1 MRPPRRREQL
11 DSSIHTS
18 SETPAAGESLLSS
31 AQACALLA
39 VKPATLYSYVSRGL
53 VRCLR
58 PGRGRSR
65 LYVADDVARLAT
77 RSAARRG
84 HAPVA
89 AGALRWGE
97 PVLESAI
104 TSIND
109 GVLAY
114 RGHRVEALVAAG
126 ARFEDVADLLW
137 QRPAG
142 EPWPAPRGRLPRLPD
157 APPVWRLVSA
167 LPRLALADDDRWG
180 RAGAAEIDAARRL
193 IRALASALGDRPSTG
208 TVAERAAA
216 ALGLPRAAVRVVD
229 TALVVIADHEL
240 NASTFAAR
248 IAASAGAD
256 LHASLGAA
264 LYTVTGPRH
273 GGACDRI
280 DAFLAALPA
289 GAAAVRAAIAAR
301 LRRGEGLPGLGH
313 RLYPAGDPRTP
324 LVLAAA
330 RAVRPRG
337 RAARRLAAVD
347 ALVDAVARLG
357 GELPAVDLGLCAAA
371 AALDAPPGTA
381 TALFALGRTAGWVA
395 HVLEQRA
402 STALLR
408 PRARYVGPPVATG

>member
-1 MRPPRRREQL
+1 MRAPARPEQL
-11 DSSIHTS
+11 DSSID
-18 SETPAAGESLLSS
+18 PSLLTS
-31 AQACALLA
+31 AQACALLE

-104 TSIND
+104 TSISD

-114 RGHRVEALVAAG
+114 RGHRVEALVASG
-126 ARFEDVADLLW
+126 ASFEQVADLLW
-137 QRPAG
+137 QEPAAAGPSPRP
-142 EPWPAPRGRLPRLPD
+142 RLRLPS
-157 APPVWRLVSA
+157 AAPVWRLVAA
-167 LPRLALADDDRWG
+167 LPQLALADADRWG
-180 RAGAAEIDAARRL
+180 RSEPAEIAAARSL
-193 IRALASALGDRPSTG
+193 IRALASLLGDRPATG

-216 ALGLPRAAVRVVD
+216 SLGLPAAAVALVD
-229 TALVVIADHEL
+229 TALIVIADHEL

-256 LHASLGAA
+256 LHASVGAA

-280 DAFLAALPA
+280 DAFLADLPA
-289 GAAAVRAAIAAR
+289 TTPAIRAAVAAR
-301 LRRGEGLPGLGH
+301 LRHGDGVPGVGH

-324 LVLAAA
+324 LVLDAA
-330 RAVRPRG
+330 RRLRPRG

-357 GELPAVDLGLCAAA
+357 GELPSVDLGLCAVAA
-371 AALDAPPGTA
+371 AVDAPPGTA

-395 HVLEQRA
+395 HILEQRA
-402 STALLR
+402 SSALLR
-408 PRARYVGPPVATG
+408 PRARYVGPPVVHG

>member
-1 MRPPRRREQL
+1 MRAPAPNQQI
-11 DSSIHTS
+11 DSSIDT
-18 SETPAAGESLLSS
+18 TLLTS
-31 AQACALLA
+31 AQACALLD

-53 VRCLR
+53 IRGVH

-65 LYVADDVARLAT
+65 LYIADDVARLAT

-104 TSIND
+104 TSISD

-114 RGHRVEALVAAG
+114 RGHRIDTLLTST
-126 ARFEDVADLLW
+126 FEQVADLLW
-137 QRPAG
+137 QQPTTA
-142 EPWPAPRGRLPRLPD
+142 WPAPRPRLRLP
-157 APPVWRLVSA
+157 AAAPVWRLVA
-167 LPRLALADDDRWG
+167 AVPQLALADADRWG
-180 RAGAAEIDAARRL
+180 RSEAAELAAARAL
-193 IRALASALGDRPSTG
+193 IRALASIVGDHTASTG

-216 ALGLPRAAVRVVD
+216 SLGLPASATPVLDAALI
-229 TALVVIADHEL
+229 AIADHEL

-256 LHASLGAA
+256 LHACVGAA

-280 DAFLAALPA
+280 DAFLADLPA
-289 GAAAVRAAIAAR
+289 SPAAIRPAIAAR
-301 LRRGEGLPGLGH
+301 LRRGDLPGLGH

-324 LVLAAA
+324 LVLDAA
-330 RAVRPRG
+330 RRLRPRG
-337 RAARRLAAVD
+337 RGARRLAAVE
-347 ALVDAVARLG
+347 ALIDAVARLG
-357 GELPAVDLGLCAAA
+357 GELPSVDLGLCAAA

-395 HVLEQRA
+395 HILEQRA
-402 STALLR
+402 SNALLR
-408 PRARYVGPPVATG
+408 PRARYVGPPVAHG

>member
-1 MRPPRRREQL
+1 MRSPRHREQL
-11 DSSIHTS
+11 DSSIHVS
-18 SETPAAGESLLSS
+18 GEPPAAGAALLSS

-104 TSIND
+104 TSISD

-193 IRALASALGDRPSTG
+193 IRGLASALGDRPSTG
-208 TVAERAAA
+208 TVAERAVA
-216 ALGLPRAAVRVVD
+216 ALGLPRAAVPVVD
-229 TALVVIADHEL
+229 TALVAIADHEL

-280 DAFLAALPA
+280 DAFLAELPA
-289 GAAAVRAAIAAR
+289 SPAAVRSAITAR

>member
-1 MRPPRRREQL
+1 MRPRRHREQL

-18 SETPAAGESLLSS
+18 SDAAAAGESLLSS

-104 TSIND
+104 TSISD

-248 IAASAGAD
+248 VAASAGAD

-280 DAFLAALPA
+280 DAFLAELPA
-289 GAAAVRAAIAAR
+289 GTAAVRAAIAAR

-357 GELPAVDLGLCAAA
+357 AELPAVDLGLCAAA

-408 PRARYVGPPVATG
+408 PRARYIGPPVATG